1 MNGWMMYTIMDLISR
16 GILRSGEG
24 IQMMVKICIIRQKQ
38 RVDMWIAGRIKNR
51 SYNLKIFL
59 ILLNQLLLGINA
71 ENSVFCYYKRNLEGL
86 QIIYNL
92 KIWRLS

>member
-38 RVDMWIAGRIKNR
+38 RVDM
-51 SYNLKIFL
+51 
-59 ILLNQLLLGINA
+59 
-71 ENSVFCYYKRNLEGL
+71 
-86 QIIYNL
+86 
-92 KIWRLS
+92 